1 MWCHSFHRIGGVATG
16 GVGVAISRGDGNCC
30 KVTSRHQAS
39 GWHEVVLTTASGSA
53 RWCRVLPS
61 EWTSEFTAQK
71 NDEIWEGKIMYFWF
85 RRNAPVIQ
93 ITFTCRFAERLWDKR
108 LAILYRVT
116 RQVDDL
122 LSLTS
127 KWKFCHSTSY
137 TKTQFSIL
145 CPKASKST

>member
-1 MWCHSFHRIGGVATG
+1 
-16 GVGVAISRGDGNCC
+16 
-30 KVTSRHQAS
+30 
-39 GWHEVVLTTASGSA
+39 
-53 RWCRVLPS
+53 
-61 EWTSEFTAQK
+61 
-71 NDEIWEGKIMYFWF
+71 MYFWF

-127 KWKFCHSTSY
+127 K
-137 TKTQFSIL
+137 
-145 CPKASKST
+145 